1 MLYRFTPTILA
12 ATLALCAAAA
22 TAQSATAQVAA
33 AQAAATQVAPVQV
46 AASSTSASSASSSS
60 GSGSASASAS
70 PARAAK
76 PAADPLGIALPDGL
90 DRATLIKLV
99 APQVDAARVMLV
111 GAKPWPRRANS
122 YVLLVCAA
130 PGNNAVSAS
139 PDCSQT
145 FDPSNA
151 AMVSPT
157 AYVGV
162 VERAPDQAPKLVAAS
177 GPIETQAAWDD
188 ANLTL
193 TPSSADFARGVPLL
207 PQQWDQFDL
216 AAYKISDEQ
225 YAFGLRVGWSEPF
238 AGGMATFSALYLFAI
253 QGDRLAVILAEP
265 MKAYRNMATDRSL
278 NRRSEREIQDE
289 ENVLSMASS
298 KTDGYYDIRIKIKGD
313 KHTKTRKWSA
323 QQGRYV
329 TAE

>member
-1 MLYRFTPTILA
+1 MLYRFTLTTLA
-12 ATLALCAAAA
+12 ATLALSAAAA
-22 TAQSATAQVAA
+22 TAHAA
-33 AQAAATQVAPVQV
+33 STQAAPAQPAPVHKTPVHGAPLRVAPVHVAPVQV
-46 AASSTSASSASSSS
+46 AASSPPAT
-60 GSGSASASAS
+60 
-70 PARAAK
+70 PARATK
-76 PAADPLGIALPDGL
+76 PAADPLGVALPDDL
-90 DRATLIKLV
+90 DRAALIKLV
-99 APQVDAARVMLV
+99 APNVDAARITLV

-122 YVLLVCAA
+122 YVVLVCAA
-130 PGNNAVSAS
+130 PGNTPASAS

-145 FDPSNA
+145 IDPSTVT
-151 AMVSPT
+151 MVSPT
-157 AYVGV
+157 AYVAV
-162 VERAPDQAPKLVAAS
+162 VERAPDQAPALVAAS
-177 GPIETQAAWDD
+177 GAIDTQAAWDE

-193 TPSSADFARGVPLL
+193 TPSSPDFARGVPLL

-225 YAFGLRVGWSEPF
+225 YAFGLRAGWSEPF

-265 MKAYRNMATDRSL
+265 MTAYRNMAADPGTS
-278 NRRSEREIQDE
+278 RRSEREVQDE
-289 ENVLSMASS
+289 ENVLSMLNS
-298 KTDGYYDIRIKIKGD
+298 KTAGYYDIRIKMKGD

>member
-1 MLYRFTPTILA
+1 MLYRFTPTTLA

-22 TAQSATAQVAA
+22 TAHAA
-33 AQAAATQVAPVQV
+33 STQAPPTQPAPVHGAPVHVAPVQV
-46 AASSTSASSASSSS
+46 AASSPPATA
-60 GSGSASASAS
+60 
-70 PARAAK
+70 ARAAK
-76 PAADPLGIALPDGL
+76 PAAASLGVALPEGL

-99 APQVDAARVMLV
+99 APNVDPARVTLV

-122 YVLLVCAA
+122 YVVLVCAA
-130 PGNNAVSAS
+130 PGNTPASAS
-139 PDCSQT
+139 PNCSQT
-145 FDPSNA
+145 IDPSNA
-151 AMVSPT
+151 TMVSPT

-162 VERAPDQAPKLVAAS
+162 VERAPDQAPALVAAS
-177 GPIETQAAWDD
+177 GAIDTQAAWDD

-193 TPSSADFARGVPLL
+193 TPSSPDFARGVPLL

-216 AAYKISDEQ
+216 AAYKISDAQ
-225 YAFGLRVGWSEPF
+225 YAFGLRSGWSEPF

-265 MKAYRNMATDRSL
+265 MTAYRNMAADPGTS
-278 NRRSEREIQDE
+278 RRSEREVQDE
-289 ENVLSMASS
+289 ENVLSMLNS
-298 KTDGYYDIRIKIKGD
+298 KTAGYYDIRIKMKGD

>member
-1 MLYRFTPTILA
+1 MLYRFTPTLLA
-12 ATLALCAAAA
+12 ATVTLCAAAA
-22 TAQSATAQVAA
+22 STQAA
-33 AQAAATQVAPVQV
+33 PIQAAHAQAAPVQV
-46 AASSTSASSASSSS
+46 AAAST
-60 GSGSASASAS
+60 SAS

-99 APQVDAARVMLV
+99 APDLDAARVMLV

-122 YVLLVCAA
+122 YVVLVCAA
-130 PGNNAVSAS
+130 PGNTAASAS

-145 FDPSNA
+145 IDPSNA
-151 AMVSPT
+151 TMVSPT

-162 VERAPDQAPKLVAAS
+162 VERASDRAPALVAAS
-177 GPIETQAAWDD
+177 GAIATQAAWDD

-225 YAFGLRVGWSEPF
+225 YAFGLRSGWSEPF

-265 MKAYRNMATDRSL
+265 MTAYRNMAADRGAG
-278 NRRSEREIQDE
+278 RRSEREIQDE

-298 KTDGYYDIRIKIKGD
+298 KTDGYYDIRIKMKGD
-313 KHTKTRKWSA
+313 KHTKTRKWAA

>member
-60 GSGSASASAS
+60 GSGSASAS

-122 YVLLVCAA
+122 YVVLVCAA
-130 PGNNAVSAS
+130 PGNTAASAS

-145 FDPSNA
+145 FEPSNA

-177 GPIETQAAWDD
+177 GAIETQAAWDD

-225 YAFGLRVGWSEPF
+225 YAFGLRAGWSEPF

-265 MKAYRNMATDRSL
+265 MKAYRNMATDRSV

-289 ENVLSMASS
+289 ENVLSMAGS
-298 KTDGYYDIRIKIKGD
+298 KTDGYYDIRIKMKGD

>member
-22 TAQSATAQVAA
+22 TAQSATAQSAA

-60 GSGSASASAS
+60 GSASAS

-99 APQVDAARVMLV
+99 APEVDAARVMLV

-122 YVLLVCAA
+122 YVVLVCAA
-130 PGNNAVSAS
+130 PGNTAASAS

-162 VERAPDQAPKLVAAS
+162 VERAPDQAPELVAAS
-177 GPIETQAAWDD
+177 GAIETQAAWDD

-193 TPSSADFARGVPLL
+193 TPSSADFAHGVPLL

-216 AAYKISDEQ
+216 AAYKISVEQ
-225 YAFGLRVGWSEPF
+225 YAFGLRAGWSEPF

-265 MKAYRNMATDRSL
+265 MKAYRNMATDRSV

-298 KTDGYYDIRIKIKGD
+298 KTDGYYDIRIKMKGD
-313 KHTKTRKWSA
+313 KHTKTRKWSV

>member
-1 MLYRFTPTILA
+1 MLYRFTPTLLA
-12 ATLALCAAAA
+12 ATVTLCAAAA
-22 TAQSATAQVAA
+22 STQAAPIQSAH
-33 AQAAATQVAPVQV
+33 AQAAPVQV
-46 AASSTSASSASSSS
+46 AAAST
-60 GSGSASASAS
+60 SAS
-70 PARAAK
+70 PARPAK

-99 APQVDAARVMLV
+99 APDLDAARVMLV

-122 YVLLVCAA
+122 YVVLVCAA
-130 PGNNAVSAS
+130 PGNTAASAS

-145 FDPSNA
+145 IDPSNA
-151 AMVSPT
+151 TMVSPT

-162 VERAPDQAPKLVAAS
+162 VERASDRAPALVAAS
-177 GPIETQAAWDD
+177 GAIATQAAWDD

-225 YAFGLRVGWSEPF
+225 YAFGLRSGWSEPF

-265 MKAYRNMATDRSL
+265 MTAYRNMAADRGAG
-278 NRRSEREIQDE
+278 RRSEREIQDE

-298 KTDGYYDIRIKIKGD
+298 KTDGYYDIRIKMKGD
-313 KHTKTRKWSA
+313 KHTKTRKWAA

>member
-12 ATLALCAAAA
+12 AALALCAAAA
-22 TAQSATAQVAA
+22 TAQAAPHQAAPHQVSPPQVAPP
-33 AQAAATQVAPVQV
+33 QAAPVQV
-46 AASSTSASSASSSS
+46 AASSVSP
-60 GSGSASASAS
+60 SAS
-70 PARAAK
+70 PARAVK

-99 APQVDAARVMLV
+99 APDVDAARVMLV

-122 YVLLVCAA
+122 YVVLVCAA
-130 PGNNAVSAS
+130 PGNTAASAS

-145 FDPSNA
+145 IDPSNA
-151 AMVSPT
+151 TMVSPT

-162 VERAPDQAPKLVAAS
+162 VERASDRAPALVAAS
-177 GPIETQAAWDD
+177 GAIATQAAWDD

-193 TPSSADFARGVPLL
+193 TPSSADFARGEPLL

-216 AAYKISDEQ
+216 AAYKISDQQ
-225 YAFGLRVGWSEPF
+225 YAFGLRSGWSEPF
-238 AGGMATFSALYLFAI
+238 AGGMAIFSALYLFAI

-265 MKAYRNMATDRSL
+265 MTAYRNMAADRGAG
-278 NRRSEREIQDE
+278 RRSEREIQDE

-298 KTDGYYDIRIKIKGD
+298 KTDGYYDIRIKMKGD
-313 KHTKTRKWSA
+313 KHTKTRRWAA